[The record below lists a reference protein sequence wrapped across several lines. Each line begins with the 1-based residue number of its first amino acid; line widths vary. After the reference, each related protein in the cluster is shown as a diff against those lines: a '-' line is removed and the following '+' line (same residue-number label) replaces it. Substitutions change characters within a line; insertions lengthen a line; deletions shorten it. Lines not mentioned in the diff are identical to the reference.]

1 VIDIYLD
8 PGTLVEA
15 ALADGARMVRCED
28 PVKDVVV
35 TARVRVLPSGRTLIE
50 SIWLRQHDTLLT
62 RERDGDSAFTA
73 TLETARQELLGLIDP
88 VAARAFCRWP

>member
-1 VIDIYLD
+1 MIDIYLD
-8 PGTLVEA
+8 PSTLVDA

-28 PVKDVVV
+28 TVKDVVV

-50 SIWLRQHDTLLT
+50 TIWLRQHDRPIT
-62 RERDGDSAFTA
+62 RECYGDSAFTA